1 VSSRHPYHRPR
12 TKATK
17 RPEQVL
23 QRSVGQFLDLALPS
37 NAIWLHYPSGGFRR
51 PVEAKIFRALG
62 VRAGVPDLLV
72 VYEGGAYGIE
82 LKASGRGLTP
92 VQRAMHARLEACGV
106 PCAVAQTVDEV
117 AAFLA
122 PHIPLRA
129 RLGGRS

>member
-1 VSSRHPYHRPR
+1 MPHPYQRHQK
-12 TKATK
+12 KATK

-23 QRSVGQFLDLALPS
+23 QHSVGQFLDLALPS

-51 PVEAKIFRALG
+51 PIEAKIFRALG
-62 VRAGVPDLLV
+62 VRPGVPDLLV
-72 VYEGGAYGIE
+72 FHEGCAYGVE
-82 LKASGRGLTP
+82 LKASGRKLTEA
-92 VQRAMHARLEACGV
+92 QAAMHARLGACGV
-106 PCAVAQTVDEV
+106 PCTVATTLEEV